1 MTCHASK
8 NPDSKRSALWI
19 VLGICVLFSAGLH
32 VYFLAMPGF
41 EDDLRWQIH
50 WGKRVDKEGLWKLY
64 EGDYSSRHGKF
75 NHHDIVDYPPV
86 VPLIVGGLV
95 KLAKT
100 LRHPEQI
107 RLMIKITVTVFEIAL
122 IAVLSCLV
130 MTQSKAPPGHRL
142 TMTALILLSPGLA
155 LATTGWG
162 QIDSLL
168 CLLIVLAFY
177 FGWNNRFWL
186 STPLILAA
194 VLTKPQ
200 GVLALGCYLL
210 MLLWRRKFN
219 AVWIQG
225 ACGFVLLVLSILAF
239 RFFCHSDFLG
249 IYQGAVGAFSA
260 TSWTAFNIWELI
272 FGDESLHVLDST
284 KFAGIS
290 YRAIGLSLYL
300 ATALCA
306 VVSLWKNEQT
316 LENLMLFAGWIYLA
330 FFLFPTEM
338 HGRFLYYGIVL
349 LALPATRNKMLLG
362 AYAMLSVILYL
373 NVEFSMERFAPG
385 MYAEF
390 VMPESMSNGHRVL
403 SAIALGAGMV
413 FFVEIM
419 RPLVAPRMSEASQ
432 VDTPAFNKFPDG
444 SRS

>member
-1 MTCHASK
+1 MTCNSSR
-8 NPDSKRSALWI
+8 NQDSERRALWS
-19 VLGICVLFSAGLH
+19 VLGICVLLSAGLH
-32 VYFLAMPGF
+32 LHFLTMRGF
-41 EDDLRWQIH
+41 EDDLRWQIN
-50 WGKRVDKEGLWKLY
+50 WGKRVAKEGLWKLY
-64 EGDYSSRHGKF
+64 EGDYSARHGKF

-107 RLMIKITVTVFEIAL
+107 QLMIKVTVTVFEIAL
-122 IAVLSCLV
+122 IAVLSFLV
-130 MTQSKAPPGHRL
+130 MTQSKSPPGHRL
-142 TMTALILLSPGLA
+142 IVMALILLSPGLA

-168 CLLIVLAFY
+168 CLLIVAAFY
-177 FGWNNRFWL
+177 FGWNDRFWL

-200 GVLALGCYLL
+200 GVLALGCYFL
-210 MLLWRRKFN
+210 MLLWRKKFN
-219 AVWIQG
+219 AFWIQG
-225 ACGFVLLVLSILAF
+225 VCGFVLLLLSILTF
-239 RFFCHSDFLG
+239 RFFCHSDFLA
-249 IYQGAVGAFSA
+249 IYQGAVGAFPA
-260 TSWTAFNIWELI
+260 TSWTAFDIWELI

-306 VVSLWKNEQT
+306 VVSLWKSEQT

-338 HGRFLYYGIVL
+338 HGRFLYYGVVL
-349 LALPATRNKMLLG
+349 LALPATRNKVLLG
-362 AYAMLSVILYL
+362 AYATLSVILYL

-390 VMPESMSNGHRVL
+390 VMPESMSNTHRFL
-403 SAIALGAGMV
+403 SAIALGAGVV
-413 FFVEIM
+413 FFIEIL
-419 RPLVAPRMSEASQ
+419 RPLVAPRFGEASQ
-432 VDTPAFNKFPDG
+432 ADTPAFDKSLDG
-444 SRS
+444 KRS